1 MKYNKLGNTSE
12 SVSLICLGT
21 MTFGEQ
27 NTEAEG
33 HEQMSYALDQ
43 GINFF
48 DTAEMYSV
56 PGRKET
62 QGSTERIM
70 GTWFSTTGN
79 RDKIILASKVT
90 GPLPFF
96 DYIHHGI
103 GFTKKRI
110 NEAIEGSLSRL
121 QTDYIDLYQLH
132 FPERKMNMF
141 GMRGYDV
148 HDGEWVDNMV
158 ETVEALHQLIN
169 DGKIKYWGVSNE
181 SPWGIMRFREI
192 CKELGCPM
200 PVSIQNPYNL
210 LNRTYEVGLSEI
222 SVRENI
228 GLLAYSPLA
237 FGRLTGKFNKGLDDE
252 NCRIN
257 KFARLSRYNSENSL
271 KATELYLELAE
282 KHGLSLTDMSLAFV
296 NSRFFVTSN
305 IIGAT
310 SMTQLKENIASV
322 NVVMTDELFKE
333 INLIHNLIPDPAP

>member
-1 MKYNKLGNTSE
+1 MKYNKLGNTNE

-96 DYIHHGI
+96 DYIHNGE

-158 ETVEALHQLIN
+158 ETVEALQQLIN

-257 KFARLSRYNSENSL
+257 KFSRMSRYNSENSL

-310 SMTQLKENIASV
+310 SMTQLKENIASL
-322 NVVMTDELFKE
+322 NVVMTEELFKE